1 MHYYNR
7 INATLRDCWR
17 SKLNRINR
25 AFSRV
30 YKLVRKGG
38 VGRGGEDSLKYKFV
52 DNVGQNKGRGL
63 ARKISLKIP
72 RYSNFFPL
80 NLTQ

>member
-17 SKLNRINR
+17 GKLNRINR
-25 AFSRV
+25 AFSRL
-30 YKLVRKGG
+30 YINWYEEGGRG
-38 VGRGGEDSLKYKFV
+38 VGVDSLKYKFG

-63 ARKISLKIP
+63 ARKISSKIP
-72 RYSNFFPL
+72 RYSKTSFP
-80 NLTQ
+80 